1 MYGFIQ
7 TPAGTWC
14 EILLDGQ
21 DTGSLRGTSMP
32 NDHGPDDSGTEK
44 SKISHQGLLV
54 PPYLSVE
61 SRRPITFSDVS
72 GACYQ
77 YRNSIESVTPYDCH
91 QNFQCLWQ
99 TSSKAVVSWSIFPET
114 TISWISSVTP
124 LLLSSSKLPT
134 ISISQAEAKV
144 VPSGKSRF
152 YLNLLNVA

>member
-7 TPAGTWC
+7 TPVGTRC

-32 NDHGPDDSGTEK
+32 DDHGPDHSEAEK

-61 SRRPITFSDVS
+61 SRRSINFSDVS

-91 QNFQCLWQ
+91 QNFQCLRQ
-99 TSSKAVVSWSIFPET
+99 TGSKAIVS
-114 TISWISSVTP
+114 
-124 LLLSSSKLPT
+124 
-134 ISISQAEAKV
+134 
-144 VPSGKSRF
+144 
-152 YLNLLNVA
+152 